1 MSIQSVVCSIA
12 IGYGLGIWINKKF
25 KKTVKEED
33 IQKPK
38 NDEVGWT
45 EHDMNATPRH
55 SYSSYYC
62 VKSYKTKKVAEKELA
77 DLRLSASEDIL
88 SYGSVSEADIKR
100 YFYNEDAI
108 APYDECYGWNDI
120 EMIESHSKV
129 AKCKSGG
136 YMIVLE
142 FKNLKKEE

>member
-1 MSIQSVVCSIA
+1 MIRRLMIFGAGVL
-12 IGYGLGIWINKKF
+12 IGYVGYGYLKK
-25 KKTVKEED
+25 KEPVES
-33 IQKPK
+33 K

-45 EHDMNATPRH
+45 EHDMNVTPCH
-55 SYSSYYC
+55 SYVSYYC
-62 VKSYKTKKVAEKELA
+62 TEPYKTKKVAEKELA

-100 YFYNEDAI
+100 YFDNEDAI
-108 APYDECYGWNDI
+108 APYDECYGWNNI

-129 AKCKSGG
+129 ANCRSGG

-142 FKNLKKEE
+142 FKNLNKKEE

>member
-1 MSIQSVVCSIA
+1 MIRKLMIFGAGVL
-12 IGYGLGIWINKKF
+12 IGYVGCGYLKK
-25 KKTVKEED
+25 KEPVESKD
-33 IQKPK
+33 
-38 NDEVGWT
+38 DVVGWT
-45 EHDMNATPRH
+45 EHDMNVTPRH

-62 VKSYKTKKVAEKELA
+62 VNSYKTKKVAEKELA

-129 AKCKSGG
+129 ANCRSGG

-142 FKNLKKEE
+142 FKNLNINKKEE